1 MSRSRQ
7 LVSAAQNSPSIV
19 VIVGAYE
26 TFGTNTEK
34 EFTAQSLPLLAVGSP
49 RTAELQ
55 TIYVTPSDVEPGL
68 RFRELVNQWRV
79 ERGVMSS
86 ITQGALCPA
95 YQNIIGMGQSVVPFI
110 LDQLRAEGDEPDQWF
125 WALKAITGADPIPE
139 EDRGDFPS
147 MARAWLQWD
156 ENTRVW

>member
-1 MSRSRQ
+1 MSRQ

-34 EFTAQSLPLLAVGSP
+34 EFTSQSLLVVGSP
-49 RTAELQ
+49 RTAEPQ
-55 TIYVTPSDVEPGL
+55 TIYVTPSDVEPWL
-68 RFRELVNQWRV
+68 MFMALVNQWRV

-86 ITQGALCPA
+86 ITQSALCPA
-95 YQNIIGMGQSVVPFI
+95 YQSIIGMGPSVVPFI

-125 WALKAITGADPIPE
+125 WALRAITGADPVSE
-139 EDRGDFPS
+139 EDSGDFPA

>member
-7 LVSAAQNSPSIV
+7 LVSAAQNAPSIV

-34 EFTAQSLPLLAVGSP
+34 EFTSQSLPLLVVGSP
-49 RTAELQ
+49 RTAEPQ
-55 TIYVTPSDVEPGL
+55 TIYVTPSDVEPWL
-68 RFRELVNQWRV
+68 MFRALVDQWRV

-86 ITQGALCPA
+86 ITQSALCPA
-95 YQNIIGMGQSVVPFI
+95 YQSIIGMGPSVVPFI
-110 LDQLRAEGDEPDQWF
+110 LGQLRAEGDEPDQWF
-125 WALKAITGADPIPE
+125 WALKAITDADPVSK
-139 EDRGDFPS
+139 EDRGDFPA